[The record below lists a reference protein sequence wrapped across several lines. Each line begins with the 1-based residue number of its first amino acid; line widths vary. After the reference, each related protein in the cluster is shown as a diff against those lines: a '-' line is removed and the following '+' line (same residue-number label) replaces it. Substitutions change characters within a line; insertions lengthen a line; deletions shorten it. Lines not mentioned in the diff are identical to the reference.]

1 MAIERAIF
9 EMNVTKAM
17 HRIETL
23 YNQTDGDCYLGF
35 SGGKDSTVVLALIKL
50 CEKLGTIPKE
60 SIPALFANTRIEL
73 DATYEFVNWCRENW
87 YSNIVVLEPNKPF
100 ARVIKEYGKP
110 VKSKLRAELL
120 RRYQKN
126 PKMKSVKML
135 FDKRYARSAL
145 ADKDLHL
152 AHNDID
158 ITFSAECCNQLKKKP
173 FKEYAKEHGIKGYFT
188 GERLAEGGIRQAQIK
203 KRVASG
209 KPICTRISGNYIIKQ
224 PIVDWSDEMV
234 DQFVEQYQVPLSDA
248 YTKYGMTRTGCAG
261 CPFTKDLANELRV
274 IKEFEPKRYKAC
286 MFWLKDV
293 YIAQNIILPFD
304 EEYEKERIEK
314 WETDYHRMRHEML
327 QQLRPE
333 CRLCKQYETEKEK

>member
-1 MAIERAIF
+1 MIDQDIF
-9 EMNVTKAM
+9 DMNVTKAM
-17 HRIETL
+17 HRIESL
-23 YNQTDGDCYLGF
+23 YNQTDDACYLAF
-35 SGGKDSTVVLALIKL
+35 SGGKDSTVVLALIKM
-50 CEKLGTIPKE
+50 CEELGTIPQNV
-60 SIPALFANTRIEL
+60 IPAVFANTKIEL
-73 DATYEFVNWCRENW
+73 DATYEFITWCKDNW
-87 YSNIVVLEPNKPF
+87 YSNIVILEPSMPF
-100 ARVIKEYGKP
+100 AQVIKEYGKP

-135 FDKRYARSAL
+135 FEKHYARSAL

-152 AHNDID
+152 AHNDIG
-158 ITFSAECCNQLKKKP
+158 IMFSAECCNQLEKEP
-173 FKEYAKEHGIKGYFT
+173 FKKYAKEHGIKGYFT
-188 GERLAEGGIRQAQIK
+188 GERLAEGGIRQVQIK

-224 PIVDWSDEMV
+224 PIVYWSDEMV

-248 YTKYGMTRTGCAG
+248 YIKYGMTRTGCVG
-261 CPFTKDLANELRV
+261 CPFSKDLANELRV

-293 YIAQNIILPFD
+293 YIAQNVVLPFN
-304 EEYEKERIEK
+304 EEYEKERKEK
-314 WETDYHRMRHEML
+314 WNKDYHRMRYEML